1 MKITIDTSQDSHT
14 DIRKAIKLL
23 QSVVGEGPVYTN
35 SPSRNIFDDPSPGLV
50 PSSEPGPVAEQ
61 DTGNAFVNIF
71 DTPAPASESE
81 SEEDAKLKEEEDADT
96 PEIQFY

>member
-35 SPSRNIFDDPSPGLV
+35 SPSRNIFDDPSPSLDS
-50 PSSEPGPVAEQ
+50 SSEPVAEQ

>member
-1 MKITIDTSQDSHT
+1 MKLTIDTSQDSHT

-61 DTGNAFVNIF
+61 DTGNAFASIF
-71 DTPAPASESE
+71 DSPASASESE
-81 SEEDAKLKEEEDADT
+81 ENTKLKEEEDADI